1 MNDLFGNDAIDNL
14 LPYDGQLYDLGSP
27 ALDTIAASD
36 KQLYQQLLT
45 TLPWQ
50 SDIVTLFGN
59 THITK
64 RQIVWMGDQGLSYR
78 YAGHT
83 HNAHDWHP
91 IVFHVKQ
98 IVEDNISDLLVNSDF
113 GAAINN
119 YSAVN
124 DTDRK
129 TNNKQQCSYFNACLL
144 NYYPSGS
151 EGMGY
156 HADDEKELGEQ
167 PLIAA
172 LSLGATRKMLFRHKT
187 VRASSSSDKL
197 DLYLNSGQLIVM
209 AGVTQQYWKHSI
221 AKTTTVNEGR
231 ISLTF
236 RRMINI

>member
-1 MNDLFGNDAIDNL
+1 MNDLFGNEATDNL
-14 LPYDGQLYDLGSP
+14 LPFDGQLYDLGTL
-27 ALDTIAASD
+27 ALDTVAASD
-36 KQLYQQLLT
+36 KQLYQQLLA

-98 IVEDNISDLLVNSDF
+98 IIEDSIRTSLGAMNS
-113 GAAINN
+113 
-119 YSAVN
+119 
-124 DTDRK
+124 TDGQAS
-129 TNNKQQCSYFNACLL
+129 NKQHSYFNACLL

-187 VRASSSSDKL
+187 ARDNPKSNKVDI
-197 DLYLNSGQLIVM
+197 YLNSGQLIVM